1 MPKEAAALDFG
12 YSNQYQ
18 EKSYENNYKLF
29 QTIRQD
35 EDDLGKEEIAINEKD
50 ISEEEKKRMS
60 DDIYLR
66 IQELIQYEGEVTS
79 DLEDPNICFL
89 EVELKKI

>member
-1 MPKEAAALDFG
+1 M
-12 YSNQYQ
+12 
-18 EKSYENNYKLF
+18 
-29 QTIRQD
+29 
-35 EDDLGKEEIAINEKD
+35 GKEEIAINEKD
-50 ISEEEKKRMS
+50 ISDEEKKRMS

-66 IQELIQYEGEVTS
+66 IQELIQYEGEVIS